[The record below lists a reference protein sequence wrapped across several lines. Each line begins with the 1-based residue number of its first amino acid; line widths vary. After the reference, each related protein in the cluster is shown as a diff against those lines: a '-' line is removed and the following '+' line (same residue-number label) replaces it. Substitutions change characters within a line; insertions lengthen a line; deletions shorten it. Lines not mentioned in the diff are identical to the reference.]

1 MEVILSSHIA
11 RVVLA
16 YLYDQKLNRAA
27 DEFCKASPY
36 LKEERN
42 CLKSGFRPAMYIS
55 FKLTDLF
62 REYSEIQI
70 KLNTF
75 VEKYGNQLE
84 IPGDSTTLKK
94 IDYLLAALRKNRRV
108 KGEPTAVGRKR
119 KIPSPQPSLASSTPE
134 VSEPKHKRIC
144 MNRSF
149 IVLNESGGG
158 GGGRNLSN
166 LSHISPIG
174 GETTQDSVAGD
185 DESNKEE
192 EEGEVRTEEDEQEM
206 SQIDMWKQTL
216 LENQI
221 YPEKIADLIN
231 KERET
236 SMNQQVG
243 EVEVKEVVA
252 PPVPEQQEVA
262 KTDSQS
268 FNFNLEDLI
277 SNIVNH
283 IPVFED
289 MLEESKPEEPVVVPE
304 ETERPT
310 TPVTETP
317 LKARL
322 RKTCKKN
329 YANLSPLKKSCKKV
343 KVISDVP
350 FEGTVPEVLRS
361 LKIDP
366 AQVQPEVSSTGDQP
380 IATGSNSA
388 TQYYVIQSDNTTKL
402 VDINQL
408 QFPTQQAIN
417 VGPDGTQSLPQ
428 TLIPIAGNGIPENT
442 YFILDSQLP
451 LVLGAYANEPQPEP
465 VPAIVAPTPE
475 TLLSPD
481 KFLIFPSSAP
491 ETNAVDSINTV
502 AAPMANAPTTTASII
517 SSISSSAQLIK
528 QEVKTTPQNVSVP
541 NPKARS
547 ASTPSRKQSHI
558 RILNFHTPAKAA
570 ALGGNRIATPGS
582 APASVDNRRLP
593 VSTVVSKLSNLLE
606 EQEPSPSPLAKLA
619 GDWDAVHGIGAITA
633 TAAATPNPNS
643 VSNTPRV
650 ARKPCVRVLSR
661 AASVEPPEAVP
672 PAESPAPEVRKP
684 TQARTPVAINPS
696 DMEEWRRIRAVSK
709 SNFDQHLRLV
719 EEQKSITTKML
730 PRKKRPATAHK
741 TKKKKKAA
749 EGGDTTQDAM
759 NESGETTI
767 EGECSLTDA
776 HAQMLEE
783 ALASARKKTPAKR
796 EEVLEDQPEVEDNA
810 KIYVKIATPKKKAEA
825 AAKAS
830 PRRKHPKGGRSAK
843 KRRSGSARKKVVKK
857 KEVVKQEEVEVPM
870 EVDVPV
876 EQEEKVASPKPV
888 EPVEIKEPEK
898 VESPAKK
905 EPVKPEVTVPEV
917 TVTPPEPPKAVKD
930 HPKLLAKKSSAEY
943 VRLEKEQQQQE
954 VVPEPPEVITS
965 NEPPPPAP
973 SDFSFNVSA
982 LLETPFKAELE
993 NFPVT
998 PRFLVPDPLQDTPI
1012 TKIMRDLKSSAEG
1025 SSVAQA
1031 CEIQTPNFPITPG
1044 LISTPKSVTSLT
1056 SPQSTTAGGFSSR
1069 RTDYS
1074 SGSSYYK
1081 PDESEDLDKNLET
1094 MLQNER
1100 RKRPPAAPEPLPA
1113 PEPEPVLAPEPHYS
1127 CSSSSSSSSSDS
1139 SESSSA
1145 SSPETSPVKPP
1156 ETEPTAAKPTPP
1168 LQLPS
1173 TVHNIFEMRRL
1184 QRAELEAKKQRTIAR
1199 IKTTKMS
1206 PPPKRIE
1213 RKFSGAPGFKARK
1226 VVVSRGVKEPAKK
1239 VSPKSAA
1246 SQTGSRAPLKPV
1258 PPVPTT
1264 KTTTYSSSSSKRK
1277 NPTPRKVVYLEKPAP
1292 IPTKKHSPK
1301 RKPTA
1306 LPEHTRKSPR
1316 TTQPKTSRPIEG
1328 TYESENLSRLCCTPD
1343 PVEPTQEEP
1352 LPRKQVY
1359 AFKSPERTAP
1369 AEEVPVVTPD
1379 SNKENLSTERIPDD
1393 AASSSGEEE
1402 DEDDDWTIRSVAE
1415 DSTCYFRFQH
1425 DEKKRGTTTASPSSR
1440 VIKKCNVV
1448 LDGRKICIQPQ
1459 DAICLFEQEPQKAA
1473 GSPKK
1478 EKKSSKSSSKP
1489 SKKSSKEPKK
1499 PEPPPPP
1506 APTTTPAPTTPS
1518 IKAKINVVSA
1528 VRTATNPIT
1537 GKRGN
1542 HQVQQRNAP
1551 AAAGPEATT
1560 GKSLLLRES
1569 VLKASAEAK
1578 QAAAAGAKQTT
1589 KGEKENGAGTSGATT
1604 SGDKV
1609 DSVSPSPKM
1618 PLKLDMKKKHQQTMA
1633 DKKSSSATSGE
1644 KQASSEKQQSQSKEK
1659 PTPPAQ
1665 QQPKEENSIDI
1676 AAILSHLHGS

>member
-94 IDYLLAALRKNRRV
+94 IDYLLAALRKNRRI

-192 EEGEVRTEEDEQEM
+192 EEGGVRTEEDEQEL

-243 EVEVKEVVA
+243 EVEVKEVVE

-268 FNFNLEDLI
+268 FNFNFEDLI

-366 AQVQPEVSSTGDQP
+366 AQVQPEVSSTGDQA

-408 QFPTQQAIN
+408 QFPTQPAIN

-451 LVLGAYANEPQPEP
+451 LVLGAYTNEPQPEP

-491 ETNAVDSINTV
+491 ETNAVESISTV

-528 QEVKTTPQNVSVP
+528 QEIKTTPQNVSVP

-643 VSNTPRV
+643 VSNTPR
-650 ARKPCVRVLSR
+650 
-661 AASVEPPEAVP
+661 
-672 PAESPAPEVRKP
+672 
-684 TQARTPVAINPS
+684 
-696 DMEEWRRIRAVSK
+696 
-709 SNFDQHLRLV
+709 
-719 EEQKSITTKML
+719 
-730 PRKKRPATAHK
+730 KRPATAHK

-749 EGGDTTQDAM
+749 AEGGDTTQDAM
-759 NESGETTI
+759 NES
-767 EGECSLTDA
+767 
-776 HAQMLEE
+776 EE
-783 ALASARKKTPAKR
+783 
-796 EEVLEDQPEVEDNA
+796 
-810 KIYVKIATPKKKAEA
+810 AEA
-825 AAKAS
+825 AAKGQV
-830 PRRKHPKGGRSAK
+830 RGETHPKGGAGRQK

-870 EVDVPV
+870 EVEVPA
-876 EQEEKVASPKPV
+876 EPKEKVVSTMAV
-888 EPVEIKEPEK
+888 EPMEVKEPEK
-898 VESPAKK
+898 VESPAKE
-905 EPVKPEVTVPEV
+905 EPVKPEVPVPEV

-998 PRFLVPDPLQDTPI
+998 PRFLFPDPLQDTPI

-1145 SSPETSPVKPP
+1145 SSPETSPVKPS
-1156 ETEPTAAKPTPP
+1156 ETEPTAAKPTAP

-1264 KTTTYSSSSSKRK
+1264 KTATYSSSSSKRK

-1292 IPTKKHSPK
+1292 IPTKKYSPK

-1306 LPEHTRKSPR
+1306 LEHTRKSPR

-1359 AFKSPERTAP
+1359 AFKSPQRTAP
-1369 AEEVPVVTPD
+1369 AEEVAVITPD

-1402 DEDDDWTIRSVAE
+1402 DEDDEWTIRSVAE
-1415 DSTCYFRFQH
+1415 ETLLTLLPVSARREEARNDDGFAVKPGHQKVQRRSGRAQDLHPTAGRH
-1425 DEKKRGTTTASPSSR
+1425 LSVRAGTPKS
-1440 VIKKCNVV
+1440 
-1448 LDGRKICIQPQ
+1448 GRKS
-1459 DAICLFEQEPQKAA
+1459 EER
-1473 GSPKK
+1473 K
-1478 EKKSSKSSSKP
+1478 EIVQILVKTLEKIFKRT
-1489 SKKSSKEPKK
+1489 E
-1499 PEPPPPP
+1499 EVG
-1506 APTTTPAPTTPS
+1506 TPS
-1518 IKAKINVVSA
+1518 TTRSNPGPIDALNQSQNQRGVGG
-1528 VRTATNPIT
+1528 RTATNPSRAR
-1537 GKRGN
+1537 RGN
-1542 HQVQQRNAP
+1542 HQVSSSRNAP
-1551 AAAGPEATT
+1551 AAAAPEAST

-1578 QAAAAGAKQTT
+1578 QAAAAAAGAKQTT

-1618 PLKLDMKKKHQQTMA
+1618 PLKLDMKKKHQQTIA
-1633 DKKSSSATSGE
+1633 DKKSSSSTSGE
-1644 KQASSEKQQSQSKEK
+1644 KHASSEKQQSQPKEK
-1659 PTPPAQ
+1659 PTPPATVQ

>member
-185 DESNKEE
+185 DESNKEK

-366 AQVQPEVSSTGDQP
+366 AQVQPEVSSTGDQA

-451 LVLGAYANEPQPEP
+451 LVLGAYTNEPQPEP
-465 VPAIVAPTPE
+465 VPAIVAPAPE

-633 TAAATPNPNS
+633 TAAATPQP
-643 VSNTPRV
+643 
-650 ARKPCVRVLSR
+650 
-661 AASVEPPEAVP
+661 
-672 PAESPAPEVRKP
+672 
-684 TQARTPVAINPS
+684 Q
-696 DMEEWRRIRAVSK
+696 
-709 SNFDQHLRLV
+709 LR
-719 EEQKSITTKML
+719 
-730 PRKKRPATAHK
+730 KRPATAHK

-857 KEVVKQEEVEVPM
+857 KEEVKQEEVEVPM
-870 EVDVPV
+870 EVDVPA
-876 EQEEKVASPKPV
+876 EPEEKVASPKPV

-898 VESPAKK
+898 VESPAKE

-1156 ETEPTAAKPTPP
+1156 ETEPTAAKPTAP

-1173 TVHNIFEMRRL
+1173 AVHNIFEMRRL

-1264 KTTTYSSSSSKRK
+1264 KTATYSSSSSKRK

-1402 DEDDDWTIRSVAE
+1402 DEDDEWTIRSVAE

-1499 PEPPPPP
+1499 PEPPPPL
-1506 APTTTPAPTTPS
+1506 APTTTPAPSTPS

-1551 AAAGPEATT
+1551 AAAAPEATT